1 MQQRAGAPGIRAAL
15 PAPGPSVTAASA
27 SYSSAS
33 ASGLCAHLLALA
45 QAARSSM
52 LLARAVRSCS
62 APVAISRCHRRR
74 LLSGSGAA
82 ASSPDERLKA
92 VLERLDCTALPPT
105 PKPGGLYVPTVVH
118 DNLLY
123 VSGHIPYDAE
133 GQGMPGLAV
142 SDDDIP
148 TTKLAAAHN
157 ALSVLSTVHATL
169 GSLNRV
175 RRLVKSLCMVNCSQE
190 FGAHPTVMNG
200 YSEVMEEVRCVA
212 RHWHACQCMQSLAAS
227 ASSLLPQTR

>member
-1 MQQRAGAPGIRAAL
+1 
-15 PAPGPSVTAASA
+15 
-27 SYSSAS
+27 
-33 ASGLCAHLLALA
+33 
-45 QAARSSM
+45 M

-200 YSEVMEEVRCVA
+200 YSEVMEEVCA
-212 RHWHACQCMQSLAAS
+212 AWLGTGMHAVLGGFCLILAA
-227 ASSLLPQTR
+227 TD